1 METQNKLF
9 PVFLKLNKLNTLIV
23 GGGNVGLE
31 KLNALLKNDPEALIT
46 LVGREISPVIKAMA
60 SSYPNIRLVERAFR
74 PEDLSP
80 EVRVA
85 ILATADRTTNE
96 LIYHQARQKGIL
108 TNVADTPD
116 LCDFYL
122 GSTVTKGHL
131 KIGIS
136 TNGQSPTFAKRF
148 RELLES
154 ILPDETNEL
163 VQNLNKIRS
172 QLKVSFSE
180 KVKILNAHTKELVS
194 GNTSRGR

>member
-1 METQNKLF
+1 METTNKLF
-9 PVFLKLNKLNTLIV
+9 PVFLKLSKLNTLIV
-23 GGGNVGLE
+23 GGGNVALE
-31 KLNALLKNDPEALIT
+31 KLNALLKNDPGALVT
-46 LVGREISPVIKAMA
+46 LVGTQISAGIREIAAGV
-60 SSYPNIRLVERAFR
+60 PNVRLIERPFQTD
-74 PEDLSP
+74 DLKP
-80 EVRVA
+80 EVRIV
-85 ILATADRTTNE
+85 ILATADRAVNE
-96 LIYHQARQKGIL
+96 IIYNQASERGIL

-122 GSTVTKGHL
+122 GSTVTKGHV

-163 VQNLNKIRS
+163 VENLNKIRR

-180 KVKILNAHTKELVS
+180 KVKILNAHTRELVS
-194 GNTSRGR
+194 GDND

>member
-1 METQNKLF
+1 MDTTNKLF
-9 PVFLKLNKLNTLIV
+9 PVFLKLNKFNTLIV

-31 KLNALLKNDPEALIT
+31 KLTALLKNDSEALIT
-46 LVGREISPVIKAMA
+46 LVGPEISPAIKELAKKH
-60 SSYPNIRLVERAFR
+60 PNIRLTERAYD
-74 PEDLSP
+74 PGDLSAD
-80 EVRVA
+80 VRVA
-85 ILATADRTTNE
+85 ILATANRATNE
-96 LIYHQARQKGIL
+96 HIYHQAKAKGIL

-136 TNGQSPTFAKRF
+136 TNGQSPTFAKRV

-163 VQNLNKIRS
+163 VENLNKIRN
-172 QLKVSFSE
+172 QLKVSFTE
-180 KVKILNAHTKELVS
+180 KVKILNAHTRELVS
-194 GNTSRGR
+194 RDNY